1 MNKLKAD
8 KAQIILT
15 NRILCPEQHEMFKA
29 SDIMKDFELFMPQ
42 RYRTENPVFHVSLNP
57 HPDDKLS
64 DVELSLVAE
73 EYMKRMG
80 YGSQP
85 YVVFKHH
92 DISRHHLHVVSVRV
106 DAQGKKI
113 NDKFERRRSKDITRS
128 LEQKYGLH
136 TAEKSSKEK
145 KSELK
150 MVDVHSGN
158 VKEQVENVVR
168 GVMNKYHFLTFT
180 EYKAVLSK
188 ANIAVEEVKG
198 SHYGNSYSGIVYSA
212 TDNDDNKVGNP
223 FSAATL
229 GKFAGGAALERKYQ
243 ASKEYLEKSRPGAP
257 LKRAINQAFAGATN
271 KEQLRYNLFQSGIGV
286 VYREN
291 AAGRLYGVTFIDHN
305 TGVVLNG
312 SRLGKEYAANA
323 IVDRLENPQRHEHS
337 KYPHIPIKLGGVI
350 LSEAQRSTLAGG
362 KSIYIEGLTD
372 KTGTS
377 YNVYAR
383 YSAESQKMEFFR
395 RDPDLKQSHQQ
406 HTAPSPSAQ
415 AMATQ
420 SNSHSPAPS
429 DFISGSIGL
438 FDLPTDH
445 GNDPEEEEFRR
456 RMQRKKKKG
465 RRM

>member
-1 MNKLKAD
+1 MVAKISVSGSLAGAINYNMNKLKVDTAT
-8 KAQIILT
+8 ILLT
-15 NRILCPEQHEMFKA
+15 NKILCPEPNEAFRA
-29 SDIMKDFELFMPQ
+29 SDMMKDFELFMPQ

-80 YGSQP
+80 YGAQP

-92 DISRHHLHVVSVRV
+92 DISRHHLHIVSVRV
-106 DAQGKKI
+106 NAQGKKI

-136 TAEKSSKEK
+136 TAEKVSKK
-145 KSELK
+145 RKPELK

-168 GVMNKYHFLTFT
+168 EVIGKYHFLTFN
-180 EYKAVLSK
+180 EYKAVLTK
-188 ANIAVEEVKG
+188 FNIAAEEVKG

-212 TDNDDNKVGNP
+212 TDNDDSKVGNP
-223 FSAATL
+223 FSATTL
-229 GKFAGGAALERKYQ
+229 GKFAGSEALERKYQ
-243 ASKEYLEKSRPGAP
+243 ASKEHLEKSRPGTP
-257 LKRAINQAFAGATN
+257 LKRAIDQAFAGATT
-271 KEQLRYNLFQSGIGV
+271 KEQLQRNLFQSGIGV

-323 IVDRLENPQRHEHS
+323 IVDRLENPHQYEH
-337 KYPHIPIKLGGVI
+337 I
-350 LSEAQRSTLAGG
+350 RST
-362 KSIYIEGLTD
+362 
-372 KTGTS
+372 
-377 YNVYAR
+377 
-383 YSAESQKMEFFR
+383 
-395 RDPDLKQSHQQ
+395 PQSHGSTIKDNTQPHLTQ
-406 HTAPSPSAQ
+406 ERLPVSDHSA
-415 AMATQ
+415 T
-420 SNSHSPAPS
+420 S
-429 DFISGSIGL
+429 DLIGGGLGL
-438 FDLPTDH
+438 FDLPITPHGTDH
-445 GNDPEEEEFRR
+445 EEDEFRR

>member
-1 MNKLKAD
+1 MVAKISVSGSLAGAINYNMNKFKAD
-8 KAQIILT
+8 TAQILLT
-15 NRILCPEQHEMFKA
+15 NKMLCPQQGEEFKV
-29 SDIMKDFELFMPQ
+29 SDMMKDFELFMPQ

-64 DVELSLVAE
+64 DMELSLVAE

-106 DAQGKKI
+106 NEKGKKI

-136 TAEKSSKEK
+136 TAEKMSKEK
-145 KSELK
+145 KPELK
-150 MVDVHSGN
+150 MVDVSQGN
-158 VKEQVENVVR
+158 AKEQVENVVR
-168 GVMNKYHFLTFT
+168 EVMNKYHFLTFT
-180 EYKAVLSK
+180 EYKAVLTK
-188 ANIAVEEVKG
+188 FNIAAEEVKG
-198 SHYGNSYSGIVYSA
+198 SHYGSPFSGIVYSA
-212 TDNDDNKVGNP
+212 TDNEDNKVGNP
-223 FSAATL
+223 FSSATL
-229 GKFAGGAALERKYQ
+229 GKFAGNEALEKKYQ
-243 ASKEYLEKSRPGAP
+243 ASKEHLEKSRPAAS

-323 IVDRLENPQRHEHS
+323 IVDRLENPKQYEH
-337 KYPHIPIKLGGVI
+337 LTNV
-350 LSEAQRSTLAGG
+350 AQSQGSAPFAPQQSPPAQQTIHHTEQHLESS
-362 KSIYIEGLTD
+362 SIG
-372 KTGTS
+372 
-377 YNVYAR
+377 
-383 YSAESQKMEFFR
+383 
-395 RDPDLKQSHQQ
+395 
-406 HTAPSPSAQ
+406 
-415 AMATQ
+415 
-420 SNSHSPAPS
+420 
-429 DFISGSIGL
+429 GSIGSL
-438 FDLPTDH
+438 FDIPILPNGD
-445 GNDPEEEEFRR
+445 DPEEEMFRR
-456 RMQRKKKKG
+456 RMQKKKKKG

>member
-1 MNKLKAD
+1 MVAKISVSGSLAGAVNYNMNKLKAD
-8 KAQIILT
+8 TAQILLT
-15 NRILCPEQHEMFKA
+15 NKMLCPEPNEVFKV
-29 SDIMKDFELFMPQ
+29 SDMMKDFELFMPQ

-85 YVVFKHH
+85 YVVFKHE
-92 DISRHHLHVVSVRV
+92 DIDRHHLHIVSVRV
-106 DAQGKKI
+106 NEKGKKI
-113 NDKFERRRSKDITRS
+113 NDKFERRRSKNITRS

-136 TAEKSSKEK
+136 TAEKTSKVQK
-145 KSELK
+145 PELK
-150 MVDVHSGN
+150 MVDVSQGN
-158 VKEQVENVVR
+158 TKEQVENVVR
-168 GVMNKYHFLTFT
+168 EVINKYHFLTFT
-180 EYKAVLSK
+180 EYKAVLTK
-188 ANIAVEEVKG
+188 FNIAAEEVKG

-229 GKFAGGAALERKYQ
+229 GKFAGSEALERKYY

-271 KEQLRYNLFQSGIGV
+271 KEQLQYNLFQSGIGV

-291 AAGRLYGVTFIDHN
+291 AAGRLYGITFIDHN

-323 IVDRLENPQRHEHS
+323 IVDRLENPRQYEHLTNNPQS
-337 KYPHIPIKLGGVI
+337 QGSAPFAPQQQPLPMQETQPIHRTEQHFE
-350 LSEAQRSTLAGG
+350 SS
-362 KSIYIEGLTD
+362 SIG
-372 KTGTS
+372 
-377 YNVYAR
+377 
-383 YSAESQKMEFFR
+383 
-395 RDPDLKQSHQQ
+395 
-406 HTAPSPSAQ
+406 
-415 AMATQ
+415 
-420 SNSHSPAPS
+420 
-429 DFISGSIGL
+429 GSIGSL
-438 FDLPTDH
+438 FDMPILPNGD
-445 GNDPEEEEFRR
+445 DPEEEMFRR

>member
-8 KAQIILT
+8 TAQILLT
-15 NRILCPEQHEMFKA
+15 NKILCPEPNEAFRA
-29 SDIMKDFELFMPQ
+29 SDMMKGFELFMPQ
-42 RYRTENPVFHVSLNP
+42 RYRTENPVLHVSLNP

-80 YGSQP
+80 YGAQP
-85 YVVFKHH
+85 YVVFKHS
-92 DISRHHLHVVSVRV
+92 DISRIHIHIVSVRV
-106 DAQGKKI
+106 NSQGKKI

-136 TAEKSSKEK
+136 TAEKVSKER

-158 VKEQVENVVR
+158 VKEQVENTVR
-168 GVMNKYHFLTFT
+168 EVINKYQFLTFT

-188 ANIAVEEVKG
+188 VNIAAEEVKG
-198 SHYGNSYSGIVYSA
+198 AHYGESYSSIVYSA

-229 GKFAGGAALERKYQ
+229 GKFAGSEALERKYQ
-243 ASKEYLEKSRPGAP
+243 TSKEHLEKIRPGAP
-257 LKRAINQAFAGATN
+257 LKRAINQAFVGATN
-271 KEQLRYNLFQSGIGV
+271 KEQLKYNLFQSGIGV

-323 IVDRLENPQRHEHS
+323 IIDRFENPRQYEHLTTTTQPQGSTQFAPQQQPLLLVQQPIQRTEQ
-337 KYPHIPIKLGGVI
+337 YPESSNIGEFIGSLFDIPI
-350 LSEAQRSTLAGG
+350 
-362 KSIYIEGLTD
+362 
-372 KTGTS
+372 
-377 YNVYAR
+377 
-383 YSAESQKMEFFR
+383 
-395 RDPDLKQSHQQ
+395 
-406 HTAPSPSAQ
+406 
-415 AMATQ
+415 
-420 SNSHSPAPS
+420 
-429 DFISGSIGL
+429 
-438 FDLPTDH
+438 LPN
-445 GNDPEEEEFRR
+445 GEDPEEEMFRR

-465 RRM
+465 RKM

>member
-1 MNKLKAD
+1 MVAKISVSGSLAGAVNYNMNKLKAD
-8 KAQIILT
+8 TAQILLT
-15 NRILCPEQHEMFKA
+15 NKMLCPQQGEVFKA
-29 SDIMKDFELFMPQ
+29 SDMMKDFELFMPQ

-64 DVELSLVAE
+64 DVELSAIAE

-80 YGSQP
+80 YGAQP
-85 YVVFKHH
+85 YVVFKHQ
-92 DISRHHLHVVSVRV
+92 DISRHHLHIVSVRV
-106 DAQGKKI
+106 NEKGKKI

-136 TAEKSSKEK
+136 TAEKVLKEK
-145 KSELK
+145 NPELK
-150 MVDVHSGN
+150 MVDVSQGN
-158 VKEQVENVVR
+158 AKEQVENVVR
-168 GVMNKYHFLTFT
+168 EVMGKYHFLTFT
-180 EYKAVLSK
+180 EYKAVLTK
-188 ANIAVEEVKG
+188 FNIAAEEVKG
-198 SHYGNSYSGIVYSA
+198 SHYGNSYSGIVYLA

-229 GKFAGGAALERKYQ
+229 GKFAGSEALERKYQ
-243 ASKEYLEKSRPGAP
+243 ASKEHLEKSRLAVPLQ

-323 IVDRLENPQRHEHS
+323 IVDRLENPQQYEHLTNNPQS
-337 KYPHIPIKLGGVI
+337 QGSTQFAPQQQTHA
-350 LSEAQRSTLAGG
+350 SQEAEPTHRMEQHLENS
-362 KSIYIEGLTD
+362 SIG
-372 KTGTS
+372 
-377 YNVYAR
+377 
-383 YSAESQKMEFFR
+383 
-395 RDPDLKQSHQQ
+395 
-406 HTAPSPSAQ
+406 
-415 AMATQ
+415 
-420 SNSHSPAPS
+420 
-429 DFISGSIGL
+429 GSIGSL
-438 FDLPTDH
+438 FDIPILPNGD
-445 GNDPEEEEFRR
+445 DPEEEMFRR

>member
-1 MNKLKAD
+1 MVAKISVSGSLAGAVNYNMNKLKAD
-8 KAQIILT
+8 TAQILLT
-15 NRILCPEQHEMFKA
+15 NKMLYPQQGEEFKV
-29 SDIMKDFELFMPQ
+29 SDMMKDFELFMPQ

-64 DVELSLVAE
+64 DVELSLVAD

-85 YVVFKHH
+85 YVVFKHQ
-92 DISRHHLHVVSVRV
+92 DISRHHLHIVSVRV
-106 DAQGKKI
+106 NENGKKI

-136 TAEKSSKEK
+136 TAEKVSKERK
-145 KSELK
+145 PELK
-150 MVDVHSGN
+150 MVDVSQGN
-158 VKEQVENVVR
+158 AKEQVENVVR
-168 GVMNKYHFLTFT
+168 EVINKYHFLTFT
-180 EYKAVLSK
+180 EYKAVLTK
-188 ANIAVEEVKG
+188 FNIAAEEVKG

-229 GKFAGGAALERKYQ
+229 GKFAGSEALAKKYQ
-243 ASKEYLEKSRPGAP
+243 TSKEYLEKSRCGAP

-291 AAGRLYGVTFIDHN
+291 ATGRLYGVTFIDHN

-323 IVDRLENPQRHEHS
+323 IVDRLENPRQYEHL
-337 KYPHIPIKLGGVI
+337 INT
-350 LSEAQRSTLAGG
+350 AQ
-362 KSIYIEGLTD
+362 
-372 KTGTS
+372 
-377 YNVYAR
+377 
-383 YSAESQKMEFFR
+383 SQG
-395 RDPDLKQSHQQ
+395 
-406 HTAPSPSAQ
+406 SAQ
-415 AMATQ
+415 LTPQ
-420 SNSHSPAPS
+420 QQPQPSQEPAHHTEQHLES
-429 DFISGSIGL
+429 SSIGGSIGSL
-438 FDLPTDH
+438 FDIPILPNGD
-445 GNDPEEEEFRR
+445 DPEEEMFRR

>member
-1 MNKLKAD
+1 MVAKISVSGSLAGAVNYNMNKFKAD
-8 KAQIILT
+8 TAQILLT
-15 NRILCPEQHEMFKA
+15 NKMLCPQQGEVFKA
-29 SDIMKDFELFMPQ
+29 SDMLKDFELFMPQ

-64 DVELSLVAE
+64 DMELSAIAE

-92 DISRHHLHVVSVRV
+92 DISRHHLHIVSVRV
-106 DAQGKKI
+106 NEKGKKI

-136 TAEKSSKEK
+136 TAEKVSKEK
-145 KSELK
+145 KTELK
-150 MVDVHSGN
+150 MVDVSQGN
-158 VKEQVENVVR
+158 TKEQVENVVR
-168 GVMNKYHFLTFT
+168 EVINKYHFLTFT
-180 EYKAVLSK
+180 EYKGVLTK
-188 ANIAVEEVKG
+188 FNIAAEEVKG

-229 GKFAGGAALERKYQ
+229 GKFAGSEALEKKYQ
-243 ASKEYLEKSRPGAP
+243 ASKEYLEKSRPAAP

-271 KEQLRYNLFQSGIGV
+271 KDQLRYNLFQSGIGV

-305 TGVVLNG
+305 TGAVLNG
-312 SRLGKEYAANA
+312 SRLGKEYAANG
-323 IVDRLENPQRHEHS
+323 IIDRLENPRQYEH
-337 KYPHIPIKLGGVI
+337 
-350 LSEAQRSTLAGG
+350 
-362 KSIYIEGLTD
+362 LTNNPQPQNSGQFTPQQQPPVQQTIHHTEQHFENSN
-372 KTGTS
+372 TG
-377 YNVYAR
+377 
-383 YSAESQKMEFFR
+383 
-395 RDPDLKQSHQQ
+395 
-406 HTAPSPSAQ
+406 
-415 AMATQ
+415 
-420 SNSHSPAPS
+420 
-429 DFISGSIGL
+429 GSIGSL
-438 FDLPTDH
+438 FDIPILPNGD
-445 GNDPEEEEFRR
+445 DPEEEMFRR

>member
-8 KAQIILT
+8 TAKIILT
-15 NRILCPEQHEMFKA
+15 NKMLCPQQDEVFKA
-29 SDIMKDFELFMPQ
+29 NDMMKDFELFMPQ

-64 DVELSLVAE
+64 DIELSAIAE

-85 YVVFKHH
+85 YVVFKHQ
-92 DISRHHLHVVSVRV
+92 DISRHHLHIVSVRV
-106 DAQGKKI
+106 NEEGKKI

-136 TAEKSSKEK
+136 TAEKVPKEK
-145 KSELK
+145 KADLK
-150 MVDVHSGN
+150 MVDVNQGN
-158 VKEQVENVVR
+158 IKEQVENVVR
-168 GVMNKYHFLTFT
+168 EVMGKYHFLTFT
-180 EYKAVLSK
+180 EYKAVLTK
-188 ANIAVEEVKG
+188 FNIAAEEVKG
-198 SHYGNSYSGIVYSA
+198 SHYGTSYSGIVYSA

-229 GKFAGGAALERKYQ
+229 GKFAGSEALEKKYL
-243 ASKEYLEKSRPGAP
+243 ASKEHIEKSRPAAP
-257 LKRAINQAFAGATN
+257 LKRAINKAFSGATT
-271 KEQLRYNLFQSGIGV
+271 KEQLQYNLFQDGIGV

-323 IVDRLENPQRHEHS
+323 IVDRIENPRQHEHLTTTTQPQNS
-337 KYPHIPIKLGGVI
+337 TQFTPQQQPHPTQETQPILRTEQHPESSGIGNSIGSLFDIPI
-350 LSEAQRSTLAGG
+350 
-362 KSIYIEGLTD
+362 
-372 KTGTS
+372 
-377 YNVYAR
+377 
-383 YSAESQKMEFFR
+383 
-395 RDPDLKQSHQQ
+395 
-406 HTAPSPSAQ
+406 
-415 AMATQ
+415 
-420 SNSHSPAPS
+420 
-429 DFISGSIGL
+429 
-438 FDLPTDH
+438 LPNGD
-445 GNDPEEEEFRR
+445 DPEEEMFRR

>member
-1 MNKLKAD
+1 MVAKISVSGSLAGAINYNMNKLKAD
-8 KAQIILT
+8 TATIILT
-15 NRILCPEQHEMFKA
+15 NKILCPEPNEAFRA
-29 SDIMKDFELFMPQ
+29 SDMMKDFELFMPQ

-57 HPDDKLS
+57 HPDDKVS
-64 DVELSLVAE
+64 DVELSAIAE
-73 EYMKRMG
+73 EYLKRMG

-92 DISRHHLHVVSVRV
+92 DISRHHLHIVSVRV

-150 MVDVHSGN
+150 MVDVNSGN
-158 VKEQVENVVR
+158 VKEQVENTVR
-168 GVMNKYHFLTFT
+168 EVINKYHFLTFT

-198 SHYGNSYSGIVYSA
+198 SHYGNAYSGIVYSA

-229 GKFAGGAALERKYQ
+229 GKFAGSAALEKKYQ
-243 ASKEYLEKSRPGAP
+243 ASKEHIETSRPGAS
-257 LKRAINQAFAGATN
+257 LKRAINQAFAGVTT
-271 KEQLRYNLFQSGIGV
+271 KEQLKYNLFQSGIGV

-291 AAGRLYGVTFIDHN
+291 TAGRLYGVTFIDHN

-312 SRLGKEYAANA
+312 SRLGKEYAANG
-323 IVDRLENPQRHEHS
+323 IIDRLENPHEYEHLTNS
-337 KYPHIPIKLGGVI
+337 AQSNGSTSQSPQPSPQPPYPTQ
-350 LSEAQRSTLAGG
+350 EAQP
-362 KSIYIEGLTD
+362 I
-372 KTGTS
+372 
-377 YNVYAR
+377 AR
-383 YSAESQKMEFFR
+383 TE
-395 RDPDLKQSHQQ
+395 Q
-406 HTAPSPSAQ
+406 HLDG
-415 AMATQ
+415 
-420 SNSHSPAPS
+420 S
-429 DFISGSIGL
+429 DIGSSIGSC
-438 FDLPTDH
+438 FDIPLLPNGD
-445 GNDPEEEEFRR
+445 DPEEEQFRR